1 MNPALTLYLDS
12 NFLSPYAMSA
22 HVGLQEKGLPFEIR
36 LVDLEA
42 REQFMAPY
50 TQRAP
55 TCRVPAL
62 THEGF
67 HLTESSA
74 ILEYLEEAFPAPQ
87 YPALYPADP
96 QGRAR
101 ARQLQAWLR
110 SDLMALREERST
122 VAVFHAE
129 AEAPLS
135 DAALPAMAKLLRV
148 AELLLKPG
156 QQTLFASWCIA
167 DTELA
172 LMLKRLRRAEL
183 PDWLADYADGQW
195 QRPAVQRWLRHNREA
210 RG

>member
-1 MNPALTLYLDS
+1 MTLYLDS

-22 HVGLQEKGLPFEIR
+22 HVGLQEKGLPFEVR
-36 LVDLEA
+36 LVDLDA

-62 THEGF
+62 SHDGF

-74 ILEYLEEAFPAPQ
+74 ILEYLEECFPAPE
-87 YPALYPADP
+87 YVALYPADVRL
-96 QGRAR
+96 RAR

-110 SDLMALREERST
+110 SDLMALRQERST
-122 VAVFHAE
+122 IAVFHSE
-129 AEAPLS
+129 ADASLS
-135 DAALPAMAKLLRV
+135 DAAMPAMAKLLRV

-156 QQTLFASWCIA
+156 QTNLFDTWSIA

-172 LMLKRLRRAEL
+172 VMLKRLRRAEL
-183 PDWLADYADGQW
+183 PDWLAAYADLQW
-195 QRPAVQRWLRHNREA
+195 QRPAVQRWLRHNQEA
-210 RG
+210 RS